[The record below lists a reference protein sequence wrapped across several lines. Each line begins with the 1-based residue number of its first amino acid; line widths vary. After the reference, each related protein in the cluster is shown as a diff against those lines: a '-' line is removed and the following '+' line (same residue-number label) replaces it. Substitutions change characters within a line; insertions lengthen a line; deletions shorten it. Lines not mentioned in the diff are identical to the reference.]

1 MHSEKTLTFKCCY
14 KEAYLNTSLHKN
26 GSASWLV
33 PTDAIEYDRVHKRE
47 VNCTCAQKKKLKD
60 AKWRSNC
67 DTKFFHKSRF
77 CRTAEEKAL
86 QELINCKLTMIAS
99 YRVIYLGESWSTSY
113 RSNYCAYTS
122 TGSLGTVASKKGV
135 WHRKLF
141 LSFLPL
147 SEKELP
153 WFVTTERVIIVRFIV

>member
-33 PTDAIEYDRVHKRE
+33 PTDAIKYDRVHKRE

-113 RSNYCAYTS
+113 RSNYCAYIRQQ
-122 TGSLGTVASKKGV
+122 GRWELLRPKKECDIESY
-135 WHRKLF
+135 F
-141 LSFLPL
+141 LAFYLYL
-147 SEKELP
+147 KKNYHDLL
-153 WFVTTERVIIVRFIV
+153 RLNAL